1 MPLSLFRS
9 ISKLHPL
16 IHFILA
22 VGSFLGFR
30 WIQTRLDAS
39 YAASKHPVDY
49 LTGQTGFDAEKIKG
63 YYAAMSDFGTLDI
76 YWITQIIDFG
86 FILAMLCMGLF
97 VCTFISRLGRYAS
110 WSRFCGLLAGVSI
123 ALGAISDAIENLWSF
138 VMLADPQGFSNW
150 LAFPYSGFAVLKF
163 ALITLGM
170 GLLIATIILAMVGRL
185 LNKPRIG

>member
-22 VGSFLGFR
+22 VGSFLGFH

-39 YAASKHPVDY
+39 
-49 LTGQTGFDAEKIKG
+49 
-63 YYAAMSDFGTLDI
+63 YAAMSDFGTLDI

>member
-1 MPLSLFRS
+1 
-9 ISKLHPL
+9 
-16 IHFILA
+16 
-22 VGSFLGFR
+22 
-30 WIQTRLDAS
+30 
-39 YAASKHPVDY
+39 
-49 LTGQTGFDAEKIKG
+49 
-63 YYAAMSDFGTLDI
+63 MSDFGTLDI

-123 ALGAISDAIENLWSF
+123 ALGAISDTIENLWSF

-163 ALITLGM
+163 ALITLAM